1 MNNEKTGKLILSLRK
16 EKQMTQS
23 QLAEVLGVSDKT
35 ISKWERGAGIPDVSL
50 LVALSEFFKVNID
63 DILAGEAVDK
73 MPETG
78 NMKNLKFYVCPSCGN
93 ITVCT
98 GSAEI
103 SCCGRRLEALEMT
116 KPDEAH
122 NVKVEVIEDEWYITS
137 RHPMQKEHHLMFAAL
152 LTADRLQLI
161 KQYPEWD
168 MQIRIRKQGHGIL
181 VWCCSLHGLF
191 YKLI

>member
-1 MNNEKTGKLILSLRK
+1 MDNEKTGKLILKLRK

-23 QLAEVLGVSDKT
+23 ELADVLGVSDKAV
-35 ISKWERGAGIPDVSL
+35 SKWERGQGIPDVSL
-50 LVALSEFFKVNID
+50 LVALSEFFKINID
-63 DILAGEAVDK
+63 DILAGETAEK

-103 SCCGRRLEALEMT
+103 SCCGRRLELLEMK
-116 KPDEAH
+116 KPDAEH
-122 NVKVEVIEDEWYITS
+122 DVKVEVIEDEWYITS
-137 RHPMQKEHHLMFAAL
+137 EHPMQKDHHLLFAAFM
-152 LTADRLQLI
+152 TGDRLQMI

-168 MQIRIRKQGHGIL
+168 MQVRIRKQGHGKL
-181 VWCCSLHGLF
+181 VWCCNKHGLF